1 MVRFSRVCLA
11 AVPMCHPQVIKSR
24 QWMRH
29 DGGNTLQYQDPYEGL
44 RALPLKVMEC
54 EFCCSLAR
62 YFGRLMASLQRRRRS
77 RQPWIMSP
85 KTHHNALSW
94 ERWFQE
100 RVLGD
105 QWDTHTLSPA
115 RWQRL
120 SEKRTFL
127 GESV

>member
-54 EFCCSLAR
+54 GSLHAAGAIAMETV
-62 YFGRLMASLQRRRRS
+62 GRQPGRGIGHGHERRPRVPCIALQR
-77 RQPWIMSP
+77 I
-85 KTHHNALSW
+85 T
-94 ERWFQE
+94 
-100 RVLGD
+100 RV
-105 QWDTHTLSPA
+105 A
-115 RWQRL
+115 R
-120 SEKRTFL
+120 
-127 GESV
+127 

>member
-54 EFCCSLAR
+54 EEIHEVPI
-62 YFGRLMASLQRRRRS
+62 QRRRLLDASEYRLFS
-77 RQPWIMSP
+77 RYIRELVGEVIALH
-85 KTHHNALSW
+85 KALS
-94 ERWFQE
+94 
-100 RVLGD
+100 VTSLGVK
-105 QWDTHTLSPA
+105 
-115 RWQRL
+115 
-120 SEKRTFL
+120 EKTKYGIF
-127 GESV
+127 

>member
-54 EFCCSLAR
+54 GFRDQFTGE
-62 YFGRLMASLQRRRRS
+62 RL
-77 RQPWIMSP
+77 
-85 KTHHNALSW
+85 
-94 ERWFQE
+94 
-100 RVLGD
+100 D
-105 QWDTHTLSPA
+105 
-115 RWQRL
+115 QRL
-120 SEKRTFL
+120 VQRGKNPPCGPVLACLPAKSRPGPSAAAT
-127 GESV
+127 VAPNI